1 MQKHNFEALHFNEHY
16 EDEPTVRLR
25 PGEDYKIWLEVDG
38 SFDSSFYEI
47 EWKIIQSVNDVIK
60 KGIGKDIEFTPE
72 IGNVSYAPEIY
83 VFLTTK
89 RNWHRCGTYDDVV
102 VISLGKT
109 LPPIE
114 DSY

>member
-47 EWKIIQSVNDVIK
+47 EW
-60 KGIGKDIEFTPE
+60 
-72 IGNVSYAPEIY
+72 
-83 VFLTTK
+83 
-89 RNWHRCGTYDDVV
+89 
-102 VISLGKT
+102 
-109 LPPIE
+109 
-114 DSY
+114 